1 MSERRQMVKKMAHW
15 LIIAVFVGFV
25 IPTALG
31 FYLINKKQQKLH
43 EQFHAAPAGHTTRD
57 STAAA
62 AAPVA
67 PVFDSMRG
75 VPAVKDTVHG
85 Q

>member
-1 MSERRQMVKKMAHW
+1 MSERRQMVKKMAKW

-43 EQFHAAPAGHTTRD
+43 DQFHAAPAGSTTPD

-62 AAPVA
+62 AAPAA
-67 PVFDSMRG
+67 PIHDSSMG